1 MNANNKFQVR
11 QILSMCSCISLIQY
25 LRVLILFTIVIS
37 SCMIEESFSFK
48 FPSTMKTNLG
58 DIRTRTQS
66 TTTDLRMNFFDM
78 LGVGDKV
85 EDIDPESLPLEAPLC
100 SVDSISAD
108 SRCFAIAE
116 RAISFTGEDF
126 DVFLGGQRFSRVR
139 GAMLHLPGKD
149 KMSVW
154 SKDNRKVAVMDRKLV
169 AVTPTYDIYDGNNQ
183 KIGWLEKEVIALTDS
198 FSFYTE
204 GSGVGPFKIP
214 PAFRISGD
222 FIDRKF
228 VMKSTSGKIVA
239 RVKKDGIFQFD
250 AFNHYQVQ
258 VSSGMDAYLV
268 IAIACAIDEEFDEE
282 HKERERKAEEKEKG
296 EGFPFFS

>member
-1 MNANNKFQVR
+1 MRIIFLYRHQSVNQSVHSVSRLIVSVGIPFHSEDPNMNANNKFQVR
-11 QILSMCSCISLIQY
+11 HILSMCSCISLIQH

-78 LGVGDKV
+78 LGVGDEV

-100 SVDSISAD
+100 SVDSISAE

-183 KIGWLEKEVIALTDS
+183 KIGWLEKEVVALTDS

-228 VMKSTSGKIVA
+228 VMKNTTGKIVA
-239 RVKKDGIFQFD
+239 RVKK
-250 AFNHYQVQ
+250 V
-258 VSSGMDAYLV
+258 
-268 IAIACAIDEEFDEE
+268 C
-282 HKERERKAEEKEKG
+282 
-296 EGFPFFS
+296 